1 LAEQSIEPGSPR
13 TAALMELSVSAAV
26 AAEAERAL
34 RNSVRSAREAGATW
48 EQVGTVLGV
57 KKQTAWEKYSGDCQ

>member
-1 LAEQSIEPGSPR
+1 
-13 TAALMELSVSAAV
+13 MELSVSAAV